1 MKIPLFSC
9 RLKVTKHFSQKNSKR
24 IFNNRLVQD
33 PRVAA
38 HKNALIKQLQI
49 KKLQNRIDTITTPI
63 QLECVFEYPETVFYT
78 KKGTINKKLIDLSNS
93 LQGVEDA
100 LQASGIIYDDNL
112 IFSLDG
118 STRRP
123 SDDNAY
129 YLTIRIYE
137 YEIK

>member
-9 RLKVTKHFSQKNSKR
+9 KLKVTKHFSQKNSKR
-24 IFNNRLVQD
+24 IFNGRLVQD
-33 PRVAA
+33 PKVAA
-38 HKNALIKQLQI
+38 HKNSLIKHLQI
-49 KKLQNRIDTITTPI
+49 KKLQSRIDTITTPV
-63 QLECVFEYPETVFYT
+63 QLECVFHYPNSVFYT

-100 LQASGIIYDDNL
+100 LQASGIIHDDNL

-118 STRRP
+118 STRKP
-123 SDDNAY
+123 SEDNAY
-129 YLTIRIYE
+129 YLTIRIYD